1 MRVASMVLPE
11 PGGPIMRMLWPP
23 ARTDDTKRHRE
34 IEAGAFFADVGRSEI
49 DRDVRGGDVV
59 TAVAEC
65 GADTVAAFAHGR
77 VGQADGVELI
87 FGGLDAGYV
96 DFDFDDVGID
106 AIDGGA
112 EGLIEHGSSGVSSRK
127 CDLLHEDALP
137 VQLRL
142 GLLDQR

>member
-1 MRVASMVLPE
+1 
-11 PGGPIMRMLWPP
+11 MRMLWPP

-112 EGLIEHGSSGVSSRK
+112 EGLYRAWFERCQLAEVRPVTRGRTPSS
-127 CDLLHEDALP
+127 A
-137 VQLRL
+137 
-142 GLLDQR
+142 

>member
-1 MRVASMVLPE
+1 
-11 PGGPIMRMLWPP
+11 MRMLWPP

-34 IEAGAFFADVGRSEI
+34 IEAGAFCADVGRSEI

-112 EGLIEHGSSGVSSRK
+112 EGLYRAWFERCQLAEVRPVTRGRTPSS
-127 CDLLHEDALP
+127 A
-137 VQLRL
+137 
-142 GLLDQR
+142 